1 MNMTRKEFIKTTASA
16 TALAAIPASSALASN
31 AQQVAKG
38 KPKRGVSVYSYSQA
52 LGMFMTLEDCF
63 ADIYDMGGTCFE
75 LLSSHIE
82 GYPNPTPK
90 WIDHYWGL
98 CTKYNLEPAELGMW
112 AETHLHRGPKMTDD
126 QIVAEVTRDLKLA
139 NLLGFKS
146 VRFKLT
152 TINQECDPEPG
163 WETYMEKLLP
173 IAEKYDVA
181 MLSECHSPTLLTRQ
195 HITDYLEFAAKHKSK
210 YFGINADF
218 GSFMNNSIPRG
229 SIVDAKST
237 PTVTPREAGTYSKPE
252 DIIRIL
258 STCRTCHAK
267 FNYVNENF
275 EELTIPYKQILQIMV
290 DNGWNGNLVA
300 EYEGPL
306 RDDRAYLGEQLRRHQ
321 LMMKRILGY

>member
-1 MNMTRKEFIKTTASA
+1 MNMTRKEFIKTTAGA
-16 TALAAIPASSALASN
+16 TAMAAIPGSGTLASN

-38 KPKRGVSVYSYSQA
+38 KPKRGVSVYSYCQV
-52 LGMFMTLEDCF
+52 LGQCMTLEDCF
-63 ADIYDMGGTCFE
+63 ADIYDMGSSCFE
-75 LLSSHIE
+75 LLTSHIE
-82 GYPNPTPK
+82 GYPNPTAQ
-90 WIDHYWGL
+90 WIDHYWAL
-98 CTKYNLEPAELGMW
+98 CDKYKLEPAELGMW

-126 QIVAEVTRDLKLA
+126 QIVAEVTRDLRLA

-163 WETYMEKLLP
+163 WQSYMERLLP
-173 IAEKYDVA
+173 IAEKFDVV
-181 MLSECHSPTLLTRQ
+181 MLSEVHTPTLLTRQ
-195 HITDYLEFAAKHKSK
+195 HVTDYLEFSEKHKSK

-218 GSFMNNSIPRG
+218 GIFATNSVPRG
-229 SIVDAKST
+229 AIVDAKST
-237 PTVTPREAGTYSKPE
+237 PTVTPRAAGTYSKPE
-252 DIIRIL
+252 DLIRVLPIA
-258 STCRTCHAK
+258 RTCHAK
-267 FNYVNENF
+267 FNYVSENF
-275 EELTIPYKQILQIMV
+275 EELTIPYKQVVQVMI